1 MTLAGGNGR
10 TKGGRGG
17 EQTLRGKYEGR
28 KWMDG
33 RRQRMVTEYS
43 MSVAITRAV
52 LPETAAPI
60 YGAPKHD
67 ADGLFFRRGFR
78 GQKCTAAAGPEQGG
92 IPSSKEG
99 GRASRDVRRAL
110 TEL

>member
-1 MTLAGGNGR
+1 
-10 TKGGRGG
+10 
-17 EQTLRGKYEGR
+17 
-28 KWMDG
+28 MDG

-43 MSVAITRAV
+43 MSAAITRAV

-78 GQKCTAAAGPEQGG
+78 GQKCTAAQQRGREQRG

-99 GRASRDVRRAL
+99 GRAEMYDVR
-110 TEL
+110 

>member
-1 MTLAGGNGR
+1 
-10 TKGGRGG
+10 
-17 EQTLRGKYEGR
+17 
-28 KWMDG
+28 MDG

-43 MSVAITRAV
+43 MSAAITRAV

-78 GQKCTAAAGPEQGG
+78 GQKCTAAAAAGPGTTRNPIIKG
-92 IPSSKEG
+92 R
-99 GRASRDVRRAL
+99 RASRDVRRAL

>member
-1 MTLAGGNGR
+1 MGGQRAAEGESKHCGGNMRGGNGWTDEDSNR
-10 TKGGRGG
+10 EERA
-17 EQTLRGKYEGR
+17 
-28 KWMDG
+28 
-33 RRQRMVTEYS
+33 VTEYS

-78 GQKCTAAAGPEQGG
+78 GQKCTAASAGPGTTNAESHHQG
-92 IPSSKEG
+92 KEG
-99 GRASRDVRRAL
+99 GRDEMYDVR
-110 TEL
+110 